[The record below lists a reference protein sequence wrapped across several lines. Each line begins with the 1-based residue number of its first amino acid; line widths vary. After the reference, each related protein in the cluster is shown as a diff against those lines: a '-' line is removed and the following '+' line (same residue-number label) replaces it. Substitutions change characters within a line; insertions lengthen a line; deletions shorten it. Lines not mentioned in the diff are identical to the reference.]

1 MMKMMPASRLV
12 SEASLEPPKEV
23 PSIARIRATT
33 PVGGVVADWAS
44 ITAKAEILAPRGE
57 GNGEGPAYQ
66 LFVKIRLGEKP
77 LPGRHSGAG
86 AKRANY
92 DVQLHIGESR
102 GFGFMRSLSSGR
114 ALRGPVGMPRNDGST

>member
-23 PSIARIRATT
+23 PNIARIRATT
-33 PVGGVVADWAS
+33 PVGEVVADWAS
-44 ITAKAEILAPRGE
+44 ITAKAENPRAAG
-57 GNGEGPAYQ
+57 GNGDAPAYQ
-66 LFVKIRLGEKP
+66 LFVKIRLGERP
-77 LPGRHSGAG
+77 LRGRHSGAG

-102 GFGFMRSLSSGR
+102 GPGFMRSLSSGR
-114 ALRGPVGMPRNDGST
+114 ALRGPVGMPRNDG